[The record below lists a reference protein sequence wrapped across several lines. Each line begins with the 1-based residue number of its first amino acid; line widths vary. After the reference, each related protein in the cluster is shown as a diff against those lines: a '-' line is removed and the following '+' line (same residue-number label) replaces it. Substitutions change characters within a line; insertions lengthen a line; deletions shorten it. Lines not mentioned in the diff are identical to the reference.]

1 MNQHLKIL
9 GQQFGLNRHQKH
21 VSSKSSFARPI
32 LKLIFFFA
40 LNELFTAPQ
49 DGPECELGVQCF
61 HISQDTKIV
70 CKKERINKP

>member
-9 GQQFGLNRHQKH
+9 CQQFGLNQHQIKAYQFERFIRTTYFETH
-21 VSSKSSFARPI
+21 
-32 LKLIFFFA
+32 FFA